1 MSVDSCLKWT
11 WTPGDDRGL
20 RGTIVDSGE
29 RTWTPPFLR
38 SPDLLVGPNQYGA
51 RGLRARH

>member
-1 MSVDSCLKWT
+1 MSVDSCLKWM